1 MPCAPHLSPAT
12 IKGMPTEEWEALLHQ
27 TDVTLSVGALGDVQI
42 FGGQRLMDAT
52 RTTHDG
58 DAVITEIETPLGWL
72 RARRVDTAERV
83 VALTFDDRPTPEH
96 TDEVLDVLAAHDAR
110 ATFYLTG
117 GESDD
122 DPHGLR
128 AIVAAGHEL
137 GNHTWSH
144 RRLAFV
150 SGATV
155 ADEIERTDAVFRAA
169 GYVGPITFRPP
180 GCKRLLTAPLYLA
193 SHDRTT
199 VIWDLEPDSI
209 PEVAA
214 DADAIVTYVIERVRP
229 GSIVLLHLMYDSRAP
244 SREALPRILERLA
257 AGGYRF
263 VTVSELLA
271 LR

>member
-1 MPCAPHLSPAT
+1 MADYLLIGAAIAT
-12 IKGMPTEEWEALLHQ
+12 LALLGLLAWRALAGPSR
-27 TDVTLSVGALGDVQI
+27 TGRTFAVRTLVVAPIALVLVAAGAYQ
-42 FGGQRLMDAT
+42 LMGSRSLQLAGE
-52 RTTHDG
+52 H
-58 DAVITEIETPLGWL
+58 V
-72 RARRVDTAERV
+72 RRVDTAERV
-83 VALTFDDRPTPEH
+83 VALTFDDGPTPEH
-96 TDEVLDVLAAHDAR
+96 TDEVLEVLAAHDAR

-122 DPHGLR
+122 DPDGLQ

-144 RRLAFV
+144 RRLVLV

>member
-1 MPCAPHLSPAT
+1 MADYLLIGGATAGLVLLGLLVWRAISGPPHAGRAFAVRLLVVAPV
-12 IKGMPTEEWEALLHQ
+12 ALVL
-27 TDVTLSVGALGDVQI
+27 VAAGAYQI
-42 FGGQRLMDAT
+42 MGSRSLQLAGE
-52 RTTHDG
+52 H
-58 DAVITEIETPLGWL
+58 V
-72 RARRVDTAERV
+72 RRVDTAERV
-83 VALTFDDRPTPEH
+83 VALTFDDGPTPEH

-117 GESDD
+117 GESED
-122 DPHGLR
+122 DPDGLR

-144 RRLAFV
+144 RRLVLV

-169 GYVGPITFRPP
+169 GYDGPITFRPP

-199 VIWDLEPDSI
+199 VLWDLEPDSV
-209 PEVAA
+209 PEVAG
-214 DADAIVTYVIERVRP
+214 DAEAIVAYVTERVRP
-229 GSIVLLHLMYDSRAP
+229 GSIVLMHVMYDSRAP
-244 SREALPRILERLA
+244 SRAALPRILERLA
-257 AGGYRF
+257 ADGYHF

>member
-1 MPCAPHLSPAT
+1 MADYLLIGGAT
-12 IKGMPTEEWEALLHQ
+12 AALVLIGLLAWRAL
-27 TDVTLSVGALGDVQI
+27 TGPPRAGRAFAARILVVTPVALVLVALGTHH
-42 FGGQRLMDAT
+42 LMGSRSLQLAGE
-52 RTTHDG
+52 H
-58 DAVITEIETPLGWL
+58 V
-72 RARRVDTAERV
+72 RRVDTAERV
-83 VALTFDDRPTPEH
+83 LALTFDDGPTAEH
-96 TDEVLDVLAAHDAR
+96 TDEVLDVLAAYDAR

-122 DPHGLR
+122 NPGELR

-144 RRLAFV
+144 RRLVLV

-169 GYVGPITFRPP
+169 GYDGPITFRPP

-193 SHDRTT
+193 THDRTT

-209 PEVAA
+209 PEVAG
-214 DADAIVTYVIERVRP
+214 DAEAIVTYVTDRVRP
-229 GSIVLLHLMYDSRAP
+229 GSIVLLHAMYDSRAP
-244 SREALPRILERLA
+244 SRAALPRILERLA
-257 AGGYRF
+257 ADGYRF